1 MPKATPARTV
11 SPFLSTGRMLLSSI
25 GNGEY
30 LGRGCAGFR
39 DQGEDTGKVASLA
52 KNDDHV
58 HMRRC
63 VHRFG
68 IEAEVSHTS

>member
-1 MPKATPARTV
+1 MPLLPLPFA
-11 SPFLSTGRMLLSSI
+11 PFLSTGRMLHSSI

-30 LGRGCAGFR
+30 LGMLNAGFR
-39 DQGEDTGKVASLA
+39 DQGAETGKVASMA